1 MRIYLLVICMIT
13 GISAGAAEFSFESI
27 EGGDLS
33 LSDFKGN
40 AVLIVNTASRCG
52 FTSQYDGLQTV
63 YDKYRVK
70 GLTVIAI
77 PSNDF
82 KQELAEDQKV
92 KQFCKINFNLNLP
105 MTTITHVKGPNAHPF
120 FKWIKNEYGFVPSWN
135 FNKILLN
142 QDGQMVASFGSVAR
156 PTGWRITKSIEAL
169 LD

>member
-1 MRIYLLVICMIT
+1 MIT

-40 AVLIVNTASRCG
+40 PVLIVNTASRCG

-63 YDKYRVK
+63 YDKYREK
-70 GLTVIAI
+70 GLTVLAI

>member
-1 MRIYLLVICMIT
+1 MRIYLWVICMIT

>member
-1 MRIYLLVICMIT
+1 MIT

-40 AVLIVNTASRCG
+40 PVLIVNTASRCG

-63 YDKYRVK
+63 YDKYRAK
-70 GLTVIAI
+70 GLTVLAI

>member
-1 MRIYLLVICMIT
+1 MRIYLWIICMIT

-40 AVLIVNTASRCG
+40 PVLIVNTASRCG

-63 YDKYRVK
+63 YDKYLAK
-70 GLTVIAI
+70 GLTVLAI

>member
-1 MRIYLLVICMIT
+1 MIT

-33 LSDFKGN
+33 LSDFKGSP
-40 AVLIVNTASRCG
+40 VLIVNTASRCG

-63 YDKYRVK
+63 YDKYRDK
-70 GLTVIAI
+70 GLTVLAI

>member
-1 MRIYLLVICMIT
+1 MRIYLWVICMIT

-40 AVLIVNTASRCG
+40 PVLIVNTASRCG

-63 YDKYRVK
+63 YDKYRAK
-70 GLTVIAI
+70 GLTVLAI

-82 KQELAEDQKV
+82 KQELAEDEKV

>member
-1 MRIYLLVICMIT
+1 MRIYLWIICMIT

-40 AVLIVNTASRCG
+40 PVLIVNTASRCG

-63 YDKYRVK
+63 YDKYRDK
-70 GLTVIAI
+70 GVTVLAI

>member
-1 MRIYLLVICMIT
+1 MIT

-40 AVLIVNTASRCG
+40 PVLIVNTASRCG

-63 YDKYRVK
+63 YDKYRDK
-70 GLTVIAI
+70 GLTVLAI

-120 FKWIKNEYGFVPSWN
+120 FKWVKNEYGFVPSWN

>member
-1 MRIYLLVICMIT
+1 MIT

-40 AVLIVNTASRCG
+40 PVLIVNTASRCG

-63 YDKYRVK
+63 YDKYRDK
-70 GLTVIAI
+70 GLTVLAI

-82 KQELAEDQKV
+82 KQELAGDQKV

>member
-1 MRIYLLVICMIT
+1 MRIYLWVICMIT

-40 AVLIVNTASRCG
+40 PVLIVNTASRCG
-52 FTSQYDGLQTV
+52 FTSQYDGLQSV
-63 YDKYRVK
+63 YDKYRAK
-70 GLTVIAI
+70 GLTVLAI

-82 KQELAEDQKV
+82 KQELAEDEKV

-135 FNKILLN
+135 FSKILLN

>member
-1 MRIYLLVICMIT
+1 MIT

-40 AVLIVNTASRCG
+40 PVLIVNTASRCG

-63 YDKYRVK
+63 YDKYRDK
-70 GLTVIAI
+70 GLTVLAI

>member
-1 MRIYLLVICMIT
+1 MIT

-40 AVLIVNTASRCG
+40 PVLIVNTASRCG
-52 FTSQYDGLQTV
+52 FTSQYDGLQTM
-63 YDKYRVK
+63 YDKYRDK
-70 GLTVIAI
+70 GLTVLAI

>member
-1 MRIYLLVICMIT
+1 MIT

-40 AVLIVNTASRCG
+40 PVLIVNTASRCG
-52 FTSQYDGLQTV
+52 FTSQYDGLQTT
-63 YDKYRVK
+63 YDKYRDK
-70 GLTVIAI
+70 GLTVLAI

>member
-1 MRIYLLVICMIT
+1 MIT

-40 AVLIVNTASRCG
+40 PVLIVNTASRCG

-63 YDKYRVK
+63 YDKYRDK
-70 GLTVIAI
+70 GLTVLAI

-105 MTTITHVKGPNAHPF
+105 MTTITHVKGPKAHPF

>member
-1 MRIYLLVICMIT
+1 MRIYLWIICMIT

-40 AVLIVNTASRCG
+40 PVLIVNTASRCG

-63 YDKYRVK
+63 YDKYRDK
-70 GLTVIAI
+70 GLTVLAI

-82 KQELAEDQKV
+82 KQELAGDQKV

-169 LD
+169 LN

>member
-1 MRIYLLVICMIT
+1 MIT

-40 AVLIVNTASRCG
+40 PVLIVNTASRCG
-52 FTSQYDGLQTV
+52 FTSQYDGLQSV
-63 YDKYRVK
+63 YDKYRAK
-70 GLTVIAI
+70 GLTVLAI

-82 KQELAEDQKV
+82 KQELAEDEKV

>member
-1 MRIYLLVICMIT
+1 MIT
-13 GISAGAAEFSFESI
+13 GISAGATEFSFESI

-40 AVLIVNTASRCG
+40 PVLIVNTASRCG

-63 YDKYRVK
+63 YDKYRAK
-70 GLTVIAI
+70 GLTVLAI

-82 KQELAEDQKV
+82 KQELAEDEKV

-105 MTTITHVKGPNAHPF
+105 MTTITHVRGPNAHPF

>member
-1 MRIYLLVICMIT
+1 MIT

-40 AVLIVNTASRCG
+40 PVLIVNTASRCG

-63 YDKYRVK
+63 YDKYRDK
-70 GLTVIAI
+70 GLTVLAI

-142 QDGQMVASFGSVAR
+142 QGGQMVASFGSVAR

>member
-1 MRIYLLVICMIT
+1 MIT

-33 LSDFKGN
+33 LSNFKGN
-40 AVLIVNTASRCG
+40 PVLIVNTASRCG
-52 FTSQYDGLQTV
+52 LTSQYDGLQTV
-63 YDKYRVK
+63 YDKYRAK
-70 GLTVIAI
+70 GLTVLAI

-82 KQELAEDQKV
+82 KQELAEDEKV

-120 FKWIKNEYGFVPSWN
+120 FKWIKSEYGFAPSWN

-142 QDGQMVASFGSVAR
+142 QDGQMVASFGPAAR

>member
-1 MRIYLLVICMIT
+1 MRIYLWIICMIT

-40 AVLIVNTASRCG
+40 PVLIVNTASRCG

-63 YDKYRVK
+63 YDKYRDK
-70 GLTVIAI
+70 GLTVLAI

-169 LD
+169 LN

>member
-1 MRIYLLVICMIT
+1 MRIYLWIICMIT

-40 AVLIVNTASRCG
+40 PVLIVNTASRCG

-63 YDKYRVK
+63 YDKYRDK
-70 GLTVIAI
+70 GLTVLAI

-120 FKWIKNEYGFVPSWN
+120 FKWVKNEYGFVPSWN

>member
-1 MRIYLLVICMIT
+1 MRMYLWIICMIT

-40 AVLIVNTASRCG
+40 PVLIVNTASRCG

-63 YDKYRVK
+63 YDKYRDK
-70 GLTVIAI
+70 GLTVLAI

>member
-1 MRIYLLVICMIT
+1 MRIYLWVICMIT

-40 AVLIVNTASRCG
+40 PVLIVNTASRCG
-52 FTSQYDGLQTV
+52 FTSQYDGLQSV
-63 YDKYRVK
+63 YDKYRAK
-70 GLTVIAI
+70 GLTVLAI

>member
-1 MRIYLLVICMIT
+1 MIT

-33 LSDFKGN
+33 LSDFKGSP
-40 AVLIVNTASRCG
+40 VLIVNTASRCG
-52 FTSQYDGLQTV
+52 FTSQYDGLQTM
-63 YDKYRVK
+63 YDKYRDK
-70 GLTVIAI
+70 GLTVLAI

-82 KQELAEDQKV
+82 KQEFAEDQKV

>member
-1 MRIYLLVICMIT
+1 MRIYLWIICMIT

-40 AVLIVNTASRCG
+40 PVLIVNTASRCG

-63 YDKYRVK
+63 YDKYRDK
-70 GLTVIAI
+70 GLTVLAI

>member
-1 MRIYLLVICMIT
+1 MRIYLWVICMIT

-40 AVLIVNTASRCG
+40 PVLIVNTASRCG
-52 FTSQYDGLQTV
+52 FTSQYDGLQSV
-63 YDKYRVK
+63 YDKYRAK
-70 GLTVIAI
+70 GLTVLAI

-82 KQELAEDQKV
+82 KQELAEDEKV

>member
-40 AVLIVNTASRCG
+40 PVLIVNTASRCG

-63 YDKYRVK
+63 YDKYRTK
-70 GLTVIAI
+70 GLTVLAI

-82 KQELAEDQKV
+82 KQELAEDEKV

>member
-1 MRIYLLVICMIT
+1 MIT

-40 AVLIVNTASRCG
+40 PVLIVNTASRCG
-52 FTSQYDGLQTV
+52 FTPQYDGLQTV
-63 YDKYRVK
+63 YDKYRDK
-70 GLTVIAI
+70 GLTVLAI

>member
-1 MRIYLLVICMIT
+1 MRIYLWVICMIT

-40 AVLIVNTASRCG
+40 PVLIVNTASRCG

-63 YDKYRVK
+63 YDKYRDK
-70 GLTVIAI
+70 GLTVLAI

>member
-1 MRIYLLVICMIT
+1 MIT

-40 AVLIVNTASRCG
+40 PVLIVNTASRCG

-63 YDKYRVK
+63 YDKYRAK
-70 GLTVIAI
+70 GLTVLAI

-82 KQELAEDQKV
+82 KQELAEDEKV

-120 FKWIKNEYGFVPSWN
+120 FKWIENEYGFVPSWN

>member
-1 MRIYLLVICMIT
+1 MIT

-40 AVLIVNTASRCG
+40 PVLIVNTASRCG
-52 FTSQYDGLQTV
+52 FTSQYDGLQSV
-63 YDKYRVK
+63 YDKYRAK
-70 GLTVIAI
+70 GRTVLAI

-82 KQELAEDQKV
+82 KQELAEDEKV

>member
-1 MRIYLLVICMIT
+1 MIT

-40 AVLIVNTASRCG
+40 PVLIVNTASRCG

-63 YDKYRVK
+63 YDKYRDK
-70 GLTVIAI
+70 GLTVLAI

-169 LD
+169 LN

>member
-1 MRIYLLVICMIT
+1 MRIYLWIICMIT

-40 AVLIVNTASRCG
+40 PVLIVNTASRCG

-63 YDKYRVK
+63 YDKYREK
-70 GLTVIAI
+70 GLTVLAI